1 VQSEQAQ
8 QRQETLIDSARQ
20 ELPKRIK
27 KFAEW
32 REDVLKDED
41 IENVHKMRVASRRL
55 RATMDAYE
63 AVCKPKPFKKG
74 YSSVKQ
80 AADLLGRV
88 RDTDVMLQHLQERE
102 QQIATQ
108 EQAGMQ
114 WLTSRLQVYRKE
126 QVQALEGFL
135 QKFDEDALKKQIE
148 GSIVKGGSSNGKG
161 QTH

>member
-1 VQSEQAQ
+1 V
-8 QRQETLIDSARQ
+8 TLIDSARQ
-20 ELPKRIK
+20 ELPKRVK

-32 REDVLKDED
+32 RDDVLKDED

-63 AVCKPKPFKKG
+63 ATCKPKPFKKA
-74 YSSVKQ
+74 YRNVQQ

-88 RDTDVMLQHLQERE
+88 RDMDVMLQHFQERE
-102 QQIATQ
+102 QHITTQ

-114 WLTSRLQVYRKE
+114 WLEIRLQVYRKE
-126 QVQALEGFL
+126 QVQALENFL
-135 QKFDEDALKKQIE
+135 QNFDEDALRKQIE